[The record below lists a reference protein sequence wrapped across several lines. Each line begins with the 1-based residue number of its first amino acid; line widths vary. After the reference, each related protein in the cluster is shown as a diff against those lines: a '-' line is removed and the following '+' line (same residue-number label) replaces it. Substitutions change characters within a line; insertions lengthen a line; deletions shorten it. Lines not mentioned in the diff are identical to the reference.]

1 MDTTVLLE
9 RLIDI
14 ERFIGVEPDAV
25 IRRKVIDIE
34 DYIVNKHEET
44 IESLRR
50 AKLAADED
58 TARVWKVETS
68 VNGCRTTAPY
78 LVWSNPATLY
88 RLPWPPPVA

>member
-9 RLIDI
+9 KLIDI

-34 DYIVNKHEET
+34 DYILTMHEEA

-50 AKLAADED
+50 AIQAAEGTPEREVKMEPGTGDCP
-58 TARVWKVETS
+58 AAS
-68 VNGCRTTAPY
+68 PY
-78 LVWSNPATLY
+78 LVWSNPSAQD
-88 RLPWPPPVA
+88 RLPRPPWCA